1 MIIRYHVTAK
11 HMTGSVVIREKG
23 IGSFFYSPEYIKNL
37 REIAENIA
45 RTHPYTTV
53 SIKPRGAHKIPE
65 VYLSTHNGKDL
76 QDMLHPGYSTEQY
89 LTKVGLKK
97 QVAD

>member
-1 MIIRYHVTAK
+1 MLKYHVTAK
-11 HMTGSVVIREKG
+11 RGNAGVTVREKG
-23 IGSFFYSPEYIKNL
+23 IGSFFYPKDYRQNL

-76 QDMLHPGYSTEQY
+76 QEMLHPGYSTEQY
-89 LTKVGLKK
+89 LTKVGLRK
-97 QVAD
+97 QA

>member
-1 MIIRYHVTAK
+1 MIIKYHITAK
-11 HMTGSVVIREKG
+11 NVNEGIKIREMG
-23 IGSFFYSPEYIKNL
+23 VGSFFYSKEYRQNL
-37 REIAENIA
+37 IEIAENIA

-76 QDMLHPGYSTEQY
+76 QEMLHPGYSTEQY
-89 LTKVGLKK
+89 LTKVGLRK
-97 QVAD
+97 QA